1 MALRLLIL
9 NQTEKIMSNF
19 TIDIE
24 KQLSRLGKDLQNLV
38 ERVVPAG
45 SEMNDFHPLCDLIE
59 SGRTYVIQM
68 DVPGMEKNQIQ
79 ITQKDR
85 VITISGERELY
96 LEDDEEL
103 KRSERKQGSFSRS
116 FALPE
121 NVDLSSVSA
130 TCNNGVLTVKA
141 EKTEIKDGNPG
152 TSIPI
157 E

>member
-1 MALRLLIL
+1 
-9 NQTEKIMSNF
+9 MSNF

-45 SEMNDFHPLCDLIE
+45 SEMNDFHPHCDLIE
-59 SGRTYVIQM
+59 SGHTYIIQM
-68 DVPGMEKNQIQ
+68 DVPGMEKDQLK

-96 LEDDEEL
+96 LEDDAEL

-121 NVDLSSVSA
+121 NVDFSSVSA
-130 TCNNGVLTVKA
+130 TCKNGVLTVKA
-141 EKTEIKDGNPG
+141 DKTENKNSDSG

>member
-1 MALRLLIL
+1 
-9 NQTEKIMSNF
+9 MSNF

-38 ERVVPAG
+38 ERVVPAD
-45 SEMNDFHPLCDLIE
+45 SEMNDFHPHCDLIE
-59 SGRTYVIQM
+59 SARAYIIQV
-68 DVPGMEKNQIQ
+68 DVPGMEKEQLQIK
-79 ITQKDR
+79 QKDR

-96 LEDDEEL
+96 LEDSAEL

-121 NVDLSSVSA
+121 NVDLSTVTASY
-130 TCNNGVLTVKA
+130 NNGVLTVKA
-141 EKTEIKDGNPG
+141 DKTENEKGRSG

-157 E
+157 K

>member
-1 MALRLLIL
+1 
-9 NQTEKIMSNF
+9 MSNF

-24 KQLSRLGKDLQNLV
+24 KQLSRLGKDIQNLV
-38 ERVVPAG
+38 DRVVPAG
-45 SEMNDFHPLCDLIE
+45 TETNDFHPFCDLIE
-59 SGRTYVIQM
+59 GPDRYIIQM
-68 DVPGMEKNQIQ
+68 DVPGMGKDQLQ

-85 VITISGERELY
+85 VITISGERELF

-103 KRSERKQGSFSRS
+103 KRSERRQGSFSRS

-121 NVDLSSVSA
+121 NVDPSSVSA
-130 TCNNGVLTVKA
+130 ACTNGVLTVKA
-141 EKTEIKDGNPG
+141 NKTEKNNSKSG

>member
-1 MALRLLIL
+1 
-9 NQTEKIMSNF
+9 MSNF

-24 KQLSRLGKDLQNLV
+24 KQLTRLGKDIQNLV

-59 SGRTYVIQM
+59 SDSTYIIQM
-68 DVPGMEKNQIQ
+68 DVPGMEKSQLQ

-85 VITISGERELY
+85 VITIHGERELY
-96 LEDDEEL
+96 LEDNEEL

-121 NVDLSSVSA
+121 NVDLSSVTAS
-130 TCNNGVLTVKA
+130 CNNGVLTVKTV
-141 EKTEIKDGNPG
+141 KKDNKSSDSG